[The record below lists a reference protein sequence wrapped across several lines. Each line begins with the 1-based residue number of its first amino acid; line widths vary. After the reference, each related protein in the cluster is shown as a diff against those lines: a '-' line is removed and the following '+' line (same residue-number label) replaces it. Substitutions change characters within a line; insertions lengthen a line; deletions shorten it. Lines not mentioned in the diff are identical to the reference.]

1 MRIRRVN
8 TLVGGETLA
17 EPVITEEKETLIS
30 KGTILKPEY
39 LDLLSFLGIDTICIV
54 DPYEAYE
61 MPNHIYNSE
70 KRNDYIE
77 RVQKILENHIYQ
89 SKCSLEEL
97 KDVANQMVEELLQV
111 DENIVIDMEERNGNL
126 YDHTVMVTILSVMTA
141 RKLKLEKEV
150 LRRIATGCLLH
161 DLGIRYI
168 TVPYINCDMENG
180 KETESFEYKKHTILA
195 YSAMEEETWMEP
207 IARKMILSHHERKD
221 GSGFPL
227 RQKSKEIECC
237 ILQVCDAF
245 DCMISGME
253 CKRVG
258 IQKALEYLIDTSDIL
273 FERKIVKVLQEMIA
287 YYPAGTIVKLNTG
300 ETGLVISQTENS
312 IRPVVRILD
321 EKNQVTDV
329 IYNLLKNKKVSI
341 LEII

>member
-30 KGTILKPEY
+30 KGTVLKPEY

-54 DPYEAYE
+54 DPYQAYE
-61 MPNHIYNSE
+61 MTHHIYSNE
-70 KRNDYIE
+70 KRNEYIE
-77 RVQKILENHIYQ
+77 KVQKILESHIYQ

-97 KDVANQMVEELLQV
+97 TCVANQMVEELLQV

-150 LRRIATGCLLH
+150 LCRIAIGCLLH

-168 TVPYINCDMENG
+168 TVPYINYDMESS
-180 KETESFEYKKHTILA
+180 KETEAFEYKKHTILA
-195 YSAMEEETWMEP
+195 YSAMEGETWLDP

-227 RQKSKEIECC
+227 RQKIKEIECN

-253 CKRVG
+253 CKRTG
-258 IQKALEYLIDTSDIL
+258 IQKALEYLIETSDIL
-273 FERKIVKVLQEMIA
+273 FERKIVKVLQKMIA
-287 YYPAGTIVKLNTG
+287 YYPVGTIVKLNTG

-312 IRPVVRILD
+312 IRPVIRVMN
-321 EKNQVTDV
+321 EENQMTDI
-329 IYNLLKNKKVSI
+329 IYDLLKNKKVSI